1 MRNKKKYSLLVLVA
15 FAFLLGACASGYKSR
30 ETALQEWLTT
40 AKRPVKVTKH
50 HPYRHFSA
58 TRGSYYYTLIDSEGK
73 IYLAKNVRFDL
84 PEVIE

>member
-1 MRNKKKYSLLVLVA
+1 MRYTKKYSLPVSLL
-15 FAFLLGACASGYKSR
+15 FAFLLGACASGHKAR

-50 HPYRHFSA
+50 NPYRHFTA

-73 IYLAKNVRFDL
+73 LYLAKNVRFDL